1 MAKPTDSSLD
11 EDLPIGLSL
20 ALAQNDA
27 YWSPNANTNRPAV
40 KGNSFL
46 DTVLNPAPSL
56 LSSSSSSSSS
66 EADSEDEKNIF
77 KLEAE
82 ILAGVDDRN
91 NWNELQGNLC
101 SVVIVSDPIYY
112 QPNSLL
118 NQVCRALFV
127 SWKMA
132 LSPWLIRL

>member
-1 MAKPTDSSLD
+1 MPFSRTSNESNFRTSAYEAVTSYVTQAP
-11 EDLPIGLSL
+11 
-20 ALAQNDA
+20 ADA
-27 YWSPNANTNRPAV
+27 IPVVQQITV
-40 KGNSFL
+40 
-46 DTVLNPAPSL
+46 TVLSRMEQL
-56 LSSSSSSSSS
+56 LHMQ
-66 EADSEDEKNIF
+66 NQ
-77 KLEAE
+77 L
-82 ILAGVDDRN
+82 LGVDDRN